1 MTHLRGTCGRS
12 VVANSTPEVNH
23 GAAVVRGWFCT
34 VTTPVVM
41 ATSADAVGDG
51 LIASFARPGGNV
63 TGISLFSRELSG
75 KRLEVVKE
83 AIPGITRVAVLFN
96 TLNPSNPPQFRETEQ
111 NGYPFK
117 TRNAVQR
124 LRRAARRRRAREM
137 RRVRQGTAAAS
148 R

>member
-1 MTHLRGTCGRS
+1 
-12 VVANSTPEVNH
+12 
-23 GAAVVRGWFCT
+23 
-34 VTTPVVM
+34 M

-111 NGYPFK
+111 NGYPSK